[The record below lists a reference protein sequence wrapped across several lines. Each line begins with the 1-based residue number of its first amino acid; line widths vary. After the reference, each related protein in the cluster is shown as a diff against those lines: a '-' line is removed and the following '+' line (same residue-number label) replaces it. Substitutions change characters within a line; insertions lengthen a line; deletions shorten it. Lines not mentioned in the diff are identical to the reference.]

1 MGQES
6 AGGRTWMTMKVGGLP
21 FGVTWTYD
29 QGYLV
34 AASDRGSAERAIATR
49 NGGSPLVWS
58 PAFLTQLPS
67 SSGIHPAA
75 FAWLN
80 AKGALGILSALA
92 PNPALTKLLA
102 ERDAVLVVVDGK
114 ADQIHAASR
123 TRLTGLIMDVML
135 LESLSRTP

>member
-1 MGQES
+1 
-6 AGGRTWMTMKVGGLP
+6 MTMKVGGLP

-49 NGGSPLVWS
+49 NGGSQLVWS
-58 PAFLTQLPS
+58 PAFMAQLPS

-80 AKGALGILSALA
+80 AKGALGIFSALA

-102 ERDAVLVVVDGK
+102 ERDAVLVVVGGK

-135 LESLSRTP
+135 LESLSGAPGEQPAATVRQ